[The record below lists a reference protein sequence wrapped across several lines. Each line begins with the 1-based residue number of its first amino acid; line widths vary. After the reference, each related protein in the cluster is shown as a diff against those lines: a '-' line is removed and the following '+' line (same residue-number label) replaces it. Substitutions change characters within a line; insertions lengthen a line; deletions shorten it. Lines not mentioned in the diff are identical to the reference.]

1 MKKIILACVATTLV
15 GCTSMNERVW
25 DEHNV
30 LWYQQPADVSVTDE
44 PRSWENN
51 KGWVHALPIG
61 NGYMGAMVFGGV
73 GKERIQLNNKTLWSG
88 SPQDA
93 DNPKALQNRPAIR
106 QLLLAGKYKEAE
118 ALAAESQ
125 VCQGPGTSH
134 GNAADAPF
142 GCFQTLG
149 DLRIDFGEV
158 SGYTNYRRELDL
170 GDAAV
175 RVSYEVNGNQ
185 MERTYFASYP
195 DNVVV
200 VKLKSAQKGKLNF
213 SAWMDRPERY
223 EMVADNGQ
231 LNGLSQTQQ
240 MADVLNHTPYST
252 PLADLMYYGCLVN
265 PVYNRDG
272 QGNVQLD
279 EAGNPR
285 YDYYDALEADQNNYD
300 RVTEGGI
307 AGYEFNM
314 SMNIKDRVYLGLTLG
329 VNDVDYYSYST
340 YREFGTIS
348 DGTVTIP
355 DFENYSLYNTQHVS
369 GYGVNVK
376 LGAIVRPFESSPF
389 RIGLAVETPTFYHL
403 ESYSSY
409 SIDSPMYEDA
419 DYNVLVDQNPN
430 GDFVYTNY
438 LPEYDLDNL
447 HLKLTTPWKV
457 RVSLGHT
464 IGKYAA
470 LGAEYEYANY
480 GKTKQGY
487 DDFYY
492 DEWGYSYGNTV
503 RDKDMNAMHKA
514 TMRGSHSFKFGA
526 ELNLTDNLAFRVGY
540 NYYSSMFKKGATL
553 DQTGES
559 PAFGYQTTTDYMN
572 KGDVNIFTAGLGW
585 RGRHFYADVAYKYRM
600 QSGDFYAFDDTYLN
614 RQLTPIDVKLD
625 THQVFFSI
633 GYKF

>member
-1 MKKIILACVATTLV
+1 MKRRYVWFASACLAFQMAGAQTPY
-15 GCTSMNERVW
+15 MNENYMPTDLIGSARYVGMGGALGALGA
-25 DEHNV
+25 DISAGSSN
-30 LWYQQPADVSVTDE
+30 PA
-44 PRSWENN
+44 
-51 KGWVHALPIG
+51 ALG
-61 NGYMGAMVFGGV
+61 
-73 GKERIQLNNKTLWSG
+73 L
-88 SPQDA
+88 
-93 DNPKALQNRPAIR
+93 
-106 QLLLAGKYKEAE
+106 
-118 ALAAESQ
+118 
-125 VCQGPGTSH
+125 
-134 GNAADAPF
+134 
-142 GCFQTLG
+142 
-149 DLRIDFGEV
+149 
-158 SGYTNYRRELDL
+158 YRRS
-170 GDAAV
+170 DAALSFSVLTQKDKPDLNADMTHLSFDQLGFVISIPIMGKAV
-175 RVSYEVNGNQ
+175 RYVNFGAN
-185 MERTYFASYP
+185 Y
-195 DNVVV
+195 
-200 VKLKSAQKGKLNF
+200 QKRANF
-213 SAWMDRPERY
+213 NNAFI
-223 EMVADNGQ
+223 ADNGR

-240 MADVLNHTPYST
+240 MADILNNTQYST
-252 PLADLMYYGCLVN
+252 PLADLMYNACLVN
-265 PVYNRDG
+265 PVYIRDG
-272 QGNVQLD
+272 QNQVVTDG
-279 EAGNPR
+279 EGNPQ
-285 YDYYDALEADQNNYD
+285 YDRYDALSSDYNNYD

-307 AGYEFNM
+307 AGYDFNV

-348 DGTVTIP
+348 DGTISFS

-376 LGAIVRPFESSPF
+376 LGAIVRPIESSPF

-409 SIDSPMYEDA
+409 SIDSPFYEDNN
-419 DYNVLVDQNPN
+419 DYGGSYKILVDQDPDGNA
-430 GDFVYTNY
+430 VYTNY

-540 NYYSSMFKKGATL
+540 NYYSSMFKGEATL
-553 DQTGES
+553 DQTGPS
-559 PAFGYQTTTDYMN
+559 PVFGYQTTTDFMN
-572 KGDVNIFTAGLGW
+572 KGDVNIFTAGLGYH
-585 RGRHFYADVAYKYRM
+585 GRHFYADMAYKYRM
-600 QSGDFYAFDDTYLN
+600 QSGDFYAFDDTYIGDGMLA
-614 RQLTPIDVKLD
+614 PVEVGLD
-625 THQVFFSI
+625 THQVFFSV